1 VVALR
6 SHKEAVDA
14 LDRLA
19 GALEAL
25 EFGPDGADLAAERDR
40 IAGTVRNYLIPRATE
55 PDVPITIVFAGPT
68 GSGKSTLINSV
79 IGEELTR
86 TGVLRPT
93 TRSPVVLAPERLA
106 SRFASIA
113 GVPCH
118 VISVSEHRL
127 GSTVLIDSPDI
138 DSTSTRHRA
147 MAETLIDNADIVVFV
162 TSALRYADDV
172 PWQVL
177 RRALAREAPVL
188 GVLNRVGSATAG
200 AIVDFKSRLS
210 AAGLPPDLITVGEH
224 HLAEGIQRVPDLAI
238 RSLRK
243 RLGRLIDEGGAGSR
257 RLFSTVLSSTLEQ
270 TRTLMRSL
278 SEIEEELDDLEAE
291 LSVYLAD
298 RQTHLDIT
306 GLGSGFHPDLGD
318 QPTGRTVR
326 RWRKRFEGEPLTV
339 TEIATEVG
347 ERLRTLIESDIRN
360 WLIDERDML
369 SRGNVDRLAVTEGV
383 ANAARSA
390 GEGWVRFVAR
400 IVTDQGA
407 TDPAPGTAVL
417 VHAATVNEVPPEID
431 VLFGSEGPTLV
442 ERARRELAGRQD
454 VVYQLAG
461 SLVVEELR
469 GRLVDFDETG
479 LMASLGAVSAFAP
492 VDA

>member
-1 VVALR
+1 
-6 SHKEAVDA
+6 
-14 LDRLA
+14 
-19 GALEAL
+19 
-25 EFGPDGADLAAERDR
+25 
-40 IAGTVRNYLIPRATE
+40 
-55 PDVPITIVFAGPT
+55 
-68 GSGKSTLINSV
+68 
-79 IGEELTR
+79 
-86 TGVLRPT
+86 
-93 TRSPVVLAPERLA
+93 
-106 SRFASIA
+106 
-113 GVPCH
+113 
-118 VISVSEHRL
+118 
-127 GSTVLIDSPDI
+127 
-138 DSTSTRHRA
+138 
-147 MAETLIDNADIVVFV
+147 
-162 TSALRYADDV
+162 
-172 PWQVL
+172 
-177 RRALAREAPVL
+177 
-188 GVLNRVGSATAG
+188 
-200 AIVDFKSRLS
+200 
-210 AAGLPPDLITVGEH
+210 
-224 HLAEGIQRVPDLAI
+224 
-238 RSLRK
+238 
-243 RLGRLIDEGGAGSR
+243 LIDEGGAGSR

-326 RWRKRFEGEPLTV
+326 RWRKRFEREPLTV